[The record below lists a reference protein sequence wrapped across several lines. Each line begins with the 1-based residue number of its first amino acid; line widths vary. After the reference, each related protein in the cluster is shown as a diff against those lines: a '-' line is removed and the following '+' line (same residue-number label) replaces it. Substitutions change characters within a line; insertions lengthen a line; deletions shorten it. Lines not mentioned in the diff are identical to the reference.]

1 MEEFGISAALLTPFA
16 KNGDIDWPLL
26 CRHAN
31 ELLENG
37 VNSITLF
44 GTTGEGASISLS
56 ERRQGVEELINAA
69 CPATKIILG
78 ICATS
83 TGDAARQ
90 IDDAF
95 ELGVRDFLLLPPFYF
110 KQCTDTGLYDWH
122 CELFSLTD
130 RQARFIL
137 YHIPQV
143 SGVALSVDLVNRL
156 ADHAGDRLYA
166 IKDSSGSW
174 ENTKALLTTSVP
186 VLVGDERQLHRGIAN
201 GAVGAISGMANLYP
215 DRMNRIVQ
223 TANADLA
230 LSEEV
235 TRIVSMPVIPALKAT
250 LAARI
255 SEPTWERMRPPLTPL
270 DVNDRQFILGAG
282 KAAV

>member
-56 ERRQGVEELINAA
+56 ERRQGVAELINAA

-110 KQCTDTGLYDWH
+110 KHCTDTGLYDWH
-122 CELFSLTD
+122 CELFSRTD
-130 RQARFIL
+130 PQARFIL

-143 SGVALSVDLVNRL
+143 SSVSLSVDLVNRL
-156 ADHAGDRLYA
+156 AAHAGDRLYA

-186 VLVGDERQLHRGIAN
+186 VLVGDERQLHRGKAN

-235 TRIVSMPVIPALKAT
+235 TRIVSVPVIPALKAT
-250 LAARI
+250 LAASI